1 MSFPSSPYNGQVA
14 KVNNI
19 SYQYNSTVNR
29 WQRLL
34 GTVTSATALTNG
46 TYTVTL
52 STSGA
57 LTLSNGGLT
66 IPSGGISVNGP
77 LVLNGTLAANSPGFL
92 GMPQNTINTATY
104 TLALTDQGKHLYD
117 AYVGTTAITI
127 PANTLTNFPVGSTIA
142 IIASPNTTATISCSD
157 FFFLGGSGSTGT
169 RTLAPYGMA
178 SIVKVTN
185 TTWFISGLGLS

>member
-77 LVLNGTLAANSPGFL
+77 LVLNGTLQANYPGYL
-92 GMPQNTINTATY
+92 GMPQNVQTGSAY
-104 TLALTDQGKHLYD
+104 TLVLSDQGKHIY
-117 AYVGTTAITI
+117 ATSTSVITI
-127 PANTLTNFPVGSTIA
+127 PANNIVPFPIGARVDILAAKTSTSTIN
-142 IIASPNTTATISCSD
+142 IQSD
-157 FFFLGGSGSTGT
+157 ILYLAGSGSTGT
-169 RTLAPYGMA
+169 RTLVPFGIA
-178 SIVKVTN
+178 SLIKVTTN
-185 TTWFISGLGLS
+185 TWYISGLGVS